1 MATRKMSRLRSR
13 LSEDAVPTLIV
24 AGALAFVVFVAY
36 AVLMFIQELA
46 A

>member
-1 MATRKMSRLRSR
+1 MATRKVNRPCLP
-13 LSEDAVPTLIV
+13 EDTVPVLIV
-24 AGALAFVVFVAY
+24 AAVLALALFVAY

>member
-1 MATRKMSRLRSR
+1 MATGKMSRLRSSLR
-13 LSEDAVPTLIV
+13 EDAAPTLIV
-24 AGALAFVVFVAY
+24 AGALAFVIFVAY

>member
-1 MATRKMSRLRSR
+1 MATRKMPRPRLP
-13 LSEDAVPTLIV
+13 EDTVPVLIV
-24 AGALAFVVFVAY
+24 AAVLAFVLFVAY

>member
-1 MATRKMSRLRSR
+1 MATRKVNRPRLP
-13 LSEDAVPTLIV
+13 EDTVPVLIV
-24 AGALAFVVFVAY
+24 AAVLALALFVGY

>member
-1 MATRKMSRLRSR
+1 MATRKAPRPHLP
-13 LSEDAVPTLIV
+13 EDAVPMLIV
-24 AGALAFVVFVAY
+24 AGALAFVLFVAY

>member
-1 MATRKMSRLRSR
+1 MATRKMSCLRSSLR
-13 LSEDAVPTLIV
+13 EDAVPTPIV
-24 AGALAFVVFVAY
+24 AGALAFVVFVTY